1 MPVWT
6 TGTSGGALQFNGTS
20 NYITLNNT
28 GTTGILKPASLPV
41 SICGWVN
48 LSGTNSSQT
57 IFTSDEFDPVKYA
70 GCSLQIKN
78 DLIMVNYGDGITS
91 GPTHRQSK
99 TGSTLIVPG
108 QWYHIAAVISGSG
121 NMEIYVNGVDNG
133 GSYSGSGGPM
143 AYSTA
148 PSMIGASAANSS
160 GTATSYYLEG
170 ALEDIRVYDYALT
183 PEQISVM
190 ASKRPQ

>member
-1 MPVWT
+1 
-6 TGTSGGALQFNGTS
+6 
-20 NYITLNNT
+20 
-28 GTTGILKPASLPV
+28 
-41 SICGWVN
+41 
-48 LSGTNSSQT
+48 
-57 IFTSDEFDPVKYA
+57 
-70 GCSLQIKN
+70 
-78 DLIMVNYGDGITS
+78 
-91 GPTHRQSK
+91 
-99 TGSTLIVPG
+99 
-108 QWYHIAAVISGSG
+108 
-121 NMEIYVNGVDNG
+121 MEIYVNGVDNG